1 MKKNDQDNTLF
12 NLDIAQ
18 NKNLEK
24 DNIKTTNINILLN
37 RVRQD
42 KKKTIKKRFAFVI
55 FLLASIFLISYFIIG

>member
-42 KKKTIKKRFAFVI
+42 KKKTIKKRFI
-55 FLLASIFLISYFIIG
+55 FIALLLASIFLFSYFIIG

>member
-24 DNIKTTNINILLN
+24 DDIKTTNINILLN

-42 KKKTIKKRFAFVI
+42 KKKTIKKRFTFIAL
-55 FLLASIFLISYFIIG
+55 LLASIFLFLYFIIG